1 MHHLQL
7 ISIMKFLHHETTP
20 FESPGSRRDNLVGS
34 AVQVVHFRTF
44 SPYNWIIK
52 LGYSTSSID
61 DHMLSY
67 LVGDA
72 SGLFISP

>member
-7 ISIMKFLHHETTP
+7 ISIIKFLHNETTL

-34 AVQVVHFRTF
+34 AVQVVH
-44 SPYNWIIK
+44 WMIK
-52 LGYSTSSID
+52 LEYSSSSID

-72 SGLFISP
+72 SGLFLSP